1 MTQAHD
7 PLTLLREAGFDT
19 DAGTELVGGET
30 AFYIELIGDLYAD
43 FLSDAGPMLTL
54 PVADTEAAVR
64 QVHSLKS
71 SLRTLG
77 AGSHADLAQELEHA
91 LRKGTATPD
100 QADALNAMVARLR
113 ADLAPLIT

>member
-91 LRKGTATPD
+91 LRNGTATPD
-100 QADALNAMVARLR
+100 QADALNTMVARLR
-113 ADLAPLIT
+113 ADLAPLMT